1 MGPGLHRA
9 YLSQM
14 LDKTFGTCAIQLNT
28 KLSDAAKTGKA
39 VDIEACFSQ
48 LTLDVIG
55 RAVFNYDF
63 DALNKDS
70 PIIQAVRYDLLHIV
84 PTTLANSVEAL
95 EPSSRR

>member
-1 MGPGLHRA
+1 MGPGIHRA
-9 YLSQM
+9 YLSKM
-14 LDKTFGTCAIQLNT
+14 MDKTFGNCALQLNM
-28 KLSDAAKTGKA
+28 KLASSAETGKA

-70 PIIQAVRYDLLHIV
+70 PVIQAVCLCCSLHI
-84 PTTLANSVEAL
+84 AL
-95 EPSSRR
+95 PSDL